1 MKKVKSIPIESSDWQ
16 AAFKGAVC
24 KVGFQLNL
32 SRLML
37 EYLCAI
43 SDDVK
48 WDRPSFGG
56 IHCPDNWYVVERC
69 LEKRGLIRRK
79 PPDVIDGAK
88 YRPEETWREFSN
100 CELTPAGECVVKL
113 VKISGMF
120 LEADAAISKKARRA

>member
-1 MKKVKSIPIESSDWQ
+1 MSKSKSIPIESADWQ
-16 AAFKGAVC
+16 SAFKGSVC
-24 KVGFQLNL
+24 KVGFSLNL

-43 SDDVK
+43 SDDVR

-79 PPDVIDGAK
+79 KDSVIDTYK
-88 YRPEETWREFSN
+88 HLSIEEYRHFAL
-100 CELTPAGECVVKL
+100 CELTPAGECVVQL
-113 VKISGMF
+113 VKISGIF
-120 LEADAAISKKARRA
+120 LEADAAISKKSRRA